1 MSRKRWR
8 NLLFYALHCTG
19 FILLYFVIRRL
30 EFHKLLDMMLMFP
43 VWKIFLGLGLLILVY
58 LVKTLRWFLI
68 NRVLEIRTSF
78 HILLMFFLVSGF
90 LSVIT
95 PGRLGE
101 FAKIYFL
108 KKKYPVSV
116 TMATSSV
123 LLDRIWDVLILS
135 LMAVSSMVLMIS
147 SFQVEAWTI
156 LLISLLLLCSLFAI
170 IFPGIM
176 FRPALWI
183 IRKGSL
189 HDDIESVF
197 RQWKKSRFRF
207 LVPGLLTSLLAFLLL
222 ASIPLMF
229 SVELDAPVAWT
240 SSISAVSISNILSFI
255 PITIAGFGTRE
266 LVFTGIW
273 DMNNYAAETAIA
285 VSTIYFAITYLGSLL
300 LGGLVYLLGFRR
312 MYSMKEIRE
321 QS

>member
-1 MSRKRWR
+1 MNRKSWR
-8 NLLFYALHCTG
+8 NILFYALHCTG
-19 FILLYFVIRRL
+19 FILLFFVIRRL
-30 EFHKLLDMMLMFP
+30 EFSKLMDLLLLFP
-43 VWKIFLGLGLLILVY
+43 AWKILLGLGLLILVY

-68 NRVLEIRTSF
+68 NRILNIRTSF
-78 HILLMFFLVSGF
+78 YNLLAIYLISGF
-90 LSVIT
+90 FSVFT

-101 FAKIYFL
+101 FAKIWFL

-156 LLISLLLLCSLFAI
+156 LLIGLLFLCSLFAI

-176 FRPALWI
+176 FRPLLWL
-183 IRKGSL
+183 IRKGKL
-189 HDDIESVF
+189 YDGLESVF
-197 RQWKKSRFRF
+197 LQWKKTRFRF
-207 LVPGLLTSLLAFLLL
+207 LVPGLLSSLLAFLIL

-240 SSISAVSISNILSFI
+240 SSVSAVSISNILSFI
-255 PITIAGFGTRE
+255 PITVAGFGTRE

-273 DMNNYAAETAIA
+273 DMNNYTAETAIA

-300 LGGLVYLLGFRR
+300 IGGMVYLLGFRR
-312 MYSMKEIRE
+312 MYSMREIRE